1 MTSPVL
7 LPRTF
12 WEAVDARLRAGESV
26 FVALVVAHTRHSPG
40 TTGARLM
47 ATADGG
53 TWGTIGGGIM
63 ERNVLERARTTLAE
77 GTLAPEVETLRHRDV
92 GPGRKS
98 GMICAGEQT
107 NVYALF
113 RPETEGATVRRIA
126 EAFGRGADGVIVFGP
141 EGLRFEERA
150 GAPGRER
157 FTFERAGETWR
168 YEERLFNPRRL
179 AILGDGHCG
188 RALARLMRRLGFEVV
203 VFDTRPALP
212 GRDDGEDRGVFVLLD
227 DFREAGE
234 RITAPERTPVV
245 IMTTDFVSDV
255 RGLLGV
261 VGRPFPFLGVMGSP
275 AKIERITRALREA
288 SVPEA
293 EIARIHAPVGLPIG
307 SDTPEEI
314 AVSVA
319 AQLLRV
325 WKAGFGSEKP

>member
-7 LPRTF
+7 SPRTF

-40 TTGARLM
+40 TTGARMM
-47 ATADGG
+47 ATADGSAG
-53 TWGTIGGGIM
+53 GTIGGGIM
-63 ERNVLERARTTLAE
+63 ERNVLERARAALAGE
-77 GTLAPEVETLRHRDV
+77 TLAPAVETLRHRER

-107 NVYALF
+107 NLYALL

-126 EAFGRGADGVIVFGP
+126 EAFGRGADGVIVIGP

-150 GAPGRER
+150 CAPGGER
-157 FTFERAGETWR
+157 FTFERAGEAWR

-188 RALARLMRRLGFEVV
+188 RALARLMRRLGFDVV
-203 VFDTRPALP
+203 VFDTRPGLP
-212 GRDDGEDRGVFVLLD
+212 GRDDGEDRGAFVLLD
-227 DFREAGE
+227 DYRAAGE

-245 IMTTDFVSDV
+245 VMTTDFASDV

-261 VGRPFPFLGVMGSP
+261 AGGPFPFIGVMGSP

-319 AQLLRV
+319 AQLLRA
-325 WKAGFGSEKP
+325 WKTGFGSEKP